1 MPNTLNSNIVLAPG
15 TYVFQTEAGFLPVE
29 LAPFNATYLLGTS
42 ASGDFNAPT
51 QVISAED
58 FTNQFGSSSSL
69 SPLKLYF
76 ANNPNGVLFFVN
88 CKHPQVHEV
97 TLGSPGEGTYSL
109 NIAGTVVS
117 INYVDGS
124 PTGPEAVV
132 QMVNAINANNAVNG
146 TVFAYDA
153 SIGDNKFRIR
163 GQSADTATFTLTS
176 PTAPSGSTMTVS
188 ADLAANVSH
197 LDAVWACENA
207 FDDEMV
213 QGFLCAPE
221 FFASLTTQ
229 SDRTSVATAMENL
242 ASREGFDWMAFIDSG
257 PFETIDTHAKAVTE
271 GQLYTSAKGHCAYFF
286 PYLVDLED
294 AVVPPS
300 TAIAGLAIRRYRT
313 EGFQEPPA
321 GAKFPVKGVKDV
333 KYKVTKAHQEIGNPL
348 GINAI
353 RNLPN
358 KGIVAWGSR
367 TRSSSP
373 YYRFVNTR
381 VIINILAGT
390 LKHAFD
396 TLIFSAVDGQ
406 GVLFTRIAE
415 TINQICYRMWI
426 GGALYGARVTDAFAV
441 ECSTRN
447 NPAIDLE
454 AGIVR
459 ADVWIVPVPTM
470 ERLFVNVI
478 RTPIGQV
485 QAVVADALA
494 NA

>member
-15 TYVFQTEAGFLPVE
+15 TYVFAQEAGFLPVE
-29 LAPFNATYLLGTS
+29 LAPFNATYLIGTAPLGEY
-42 ASGDFNAPT
+42 NAPT

-69 SPLKLYF
+69 QMVKLYF
-76 ANNPNGVLFFVN
+76 INNPNGVLFFVN
-88 CKHPQVHEV
+88 ARSPQVHEIV
-97 TLGSPGEGTYSL
+97 ISSPVEGNYSL
-109 NIAGTVVS
+109 TVAGTVITVPYADATPS
-117 INYVDGS
+117 N
-124 PTGPEAVV
+124 PEIAVAV
-132 QMVNAINANNAVNG
+132 VNAINANNAINA

-153 SIGDNKFRIR
+153 SVGDNKLRIR
-163 GQSADTATFTLTS
+163 GQAAETPTFTITGA
-176 PTAPSGSTMTVS
+176 TAPVGSTMTIG

-221 FFASLTTQ
+221 FFATLTNQ
-229 SDRTSVATAMENL
+229 SDRTSVAVAMENL
-242 ASREGFDWMAFIDSG
+242 ASKEGFDWMAFIDSG
-257 PFETIDTHAKAVTE
+257 PFETINTHAKAVVE
-271 GQLYTSAKGHCAYFF
+271 GQLYTSPRGHVAYFF
-286 PYLVDLED
+286 PYVVDLED
-294 AVVPPS
+294 SVIPPS
-300 TAIAGLAIRRYRT
+300 MAIAGLAIRRYRN

-321 GAKFPVKGVKDV
+321 GAKFPVQGVKDV
-333 KYKVTKAHQEIGNPL
+333 AYKVTKAHQEIGNPL

-381 VIINILAGT
+381 IILNILSGT

-396 TLIFSAVDGQ
+396 TLIFSAIDGQ
-406 GVLFTRIAE
+406 GILFTRIAE
-415 TINQICYRMWI
+415 TINQICYRLWL
-426 GGALYGARVTDAFAV
+426 GNALYGQRVTDAFHTEV
-441 ECSTRN
+441 SSRN
-447 NPAIDLE
+447 NPALDLE

-459 ADVWIVPVPTM
+459 ADLWVVPVPTM
-470 ERLFVNVI
+470 ERLFINVI
-478 RTPIGQV
+478 RTPIGQIQTVV
-485 QAVVADALA
+485 QQAFA
-494 NA
+494 NR